1 MVMKAAQINRY
12 GGSEIVQINQN
23 TPEPALSSGKVLVS
37 IKSAGVNPADWKIR
51 EGYLQQMIPLEF
63 PFTLGIDF
71 SGIVKEIGHGVS
83 DFKRGDEVYG
93 QAGVVTGRNGFGKD
107 RKYCK

>member
-1 MVMKAAQINRY
+1 
-12 GGSEIVQINQN
+12 
-23 TPEPALSSGKVLVS
+23 
-37 IKSAGVNPADWKIR
+37 
-51 EGYLQQMIPLEF
+51 MIPLEF